1 MNYFIFKKINLKMV
15 LVDGEEMESMDTSD
29 SSEYYSGFSEE
40 EE

>member
-29 SSEYYSGFSEE
+29 SSEYYSSFSEKE
-40 EE
+40 E